1 MVVVLIHT
9 SECAFYA
16 AGEECPGAISSLIS
30 IASLSDGLSL
40 SGLCVSELCVSP
52 VLVFS
57 FGMEL
62 VPDLVLGEVR
72 VKVRDLLVAW
82 LPKILISCSLDLVF
96 FFYSPFVPTNKRCR
110 QRIIAFV

>member
-72 VKVRDLLVAW
+72 VEVHGLPVAQ
-82 LPKILISCSLDLVF
+82 LPKILI
-96 FFYSPFVPTNKRCR
+96 KGER
-110 QRIIAFV
+110 